1 MSESKKQIRFY
12 NRLTGEMENEDIYGE
27 TSIRLAYYNPIGKI
41 VLKLLIKNP
50 VFSRWYG
57 KRMDKVSSKS
67 RVLPFIKNYEVD
79 VNEFAL
85 PPPAFATFN
94 EFFYR
99 KLKKEARP
107 IDADESSI
115 VLPADGRHLGFQN
128 ICEADTIYAK
138 GQKLSLDEL
147 LGGKQHAE
155 AYYGSSLV
163 ISRLCPVDYHRFHFP
178 VDGVPEEPRL
188 IEGPL
193 YSVSPLAL
201 CKNIGYLI
209 NNRRW
214 IIPITRNNK
223 VVAILVVIGATCV
236 GSAEFTYRA
245 GEAVSKGNEVGFF
258 KFGGSCVITLLSPGI
273 AKLDESLI
281 EKTKAGIESYDKMG
295 RVFAEKTK

>member
-1 MSESKKQIRFY
+1 MSESDKQIRFY
-12 NRLTGEMENEDIYGE
+12 NRLTGEMEEEAVYGE

-57 KRMDKVSSKS
+57 KRMDKPGS
-67 RVLPFIKNYEVD
+67 RRKVLPFIRDYQVN
-79 VNEFAL
+79 VNEFQRSAL
-85 PPPAFATFN
+85 EFETFN

-99 KLKKEARP
+99 KLKQEARP
-107 IDADESSI
+107 IDAADDAI

-147 LGGKQHAE
+147 LGGKEQAE

-178 VDGVPEEPRL
+178 IDGVAGEARL

-201 CKNIGYLI
+201 CQSIGYLI

-214 IIPITRNNK
+214 IIPVTRDEK

-236 GSAEFTYRA
+236 GSAEFTYKA
-245 GEAVSKGNEVGFF
+245 GEAIQKGDEVGFF
-258 KFGGSCVITLLSPGI
+258 KFGGSCVVTLLPPGS
-273 AKLDESLI
+273 ARLDESLL

-295 RVFAEKTK
+295 RVFARK